1 MGVVARTGIWVR
13 VYDQMSADVVT
24 VHEERRAAQIFREEQ
39 QQEQG
44 SDLADVS
51 ESNVCHHGQR

>member
-13 VYDQMSADVVT
+13 VYDQMSADVVA
-24 VHEERRAAQIFREEQ
+24 VHEERRAAQIFCEEQ

-44 SDLADVS
+44 SDLAGVS

>member
-24 VHEERRAAQIFREEQ
+24 VHKERRAAQIFREE
-39 QQEQG
+39 EQG

>member
-13 VYDQMSADVVT
+13 VYDQMSADVVA

-39 QQEQG
+39 Q
-44 SDLADVS
+44 
-51 ESNVCHHGQR
+51 